1 MTTFR
6 NNLFGKQRWL
16 LSLLLFAVSFE
27 FMACGAADI
36 QSAKAYRQRRDY
48 VRADEMLQKALKE
61 EPTNDE
67 AWYLYIVNL
76 YDLKQ
81 FEKIATQIDTAMLYS
96 TSHRG
101 ELADL
106 KRNTWIELY
115 NGGLGAYNAN
125 PESKE
130 AQQAAIGY
138 LEAARQLAPDQPET
152 YDLLGNIYIE
162 GVHDTAKAVETF
174 SQELNSVSASHQQG
188 IATGLMLNM
197 SPSSVERAIGGAPAR
212 IQMIPVT
219 QSDSAMIYVYPSK
232 QAYIYF
238 LRAQKAPR
246 DWQLMG
252 WRFTPVETQG
262 LQPLGVSRNAYLFVA
277 NNSYQSGVAAL
288 ARHDTAAAFADFDKA
303 IPLLVTLQQINPG
316 DEDAARL
323 LPDIYKRTNRTEK
336 AKEEY
341 KKLLAEHPSKEYYVN
356 YGYMLMNSQ
365 DYQGASEAFQ
375 KALEF
380 DANYQPALYD
390 LAATYRNWAKADQE
404 AKRAPDA
411 RAKLEKSTQYFERL
425 HVIDKTSFEV
435 IAQLFDSYKLLKQK
449 DKAVTLLA
457 EMEGWKNG
465 EPANHADYW
474 KLLGQL
480 YAFTDHPKESEAAFK
495 RADQLGTP

>member
-6 NNLFGKQRWL
+6 TNLFGKQRWL

-27 FMACGAADI
+27 LMACGAADI

-138 LEAARQLAPDQPET
+138 LESARQLAPDQPET
-152 YDLLGNIYIE
+152 YDLLGNIYLE
-162 GVHDTAKAVETF
+162 GARDTAKAVETF
-174 SQELNSVSASHQQG
+174 SQELNSVGASHQQG
-188 IATGLMLNM
+188 IAAGLMLNM
-197 SPSSVERAIGGAPAR
+197 SPSAVERAIGGAPAR
-212 IQMIPVT
+212 VQMMPVT

-238 LRAQKAPR
+238 MRAPKAPR
-246 DWQLMG
+246 DWQLFG

-262 LQPLGVSRNAYLFVA
+262 LQPLGISRNAYLYVA
-277 NNSYQSGVAAL
+277 NNSYQNGLAAL
-288 ARHDTAAAFADFDKA
+288 SRHDTTAAFAEFEKS
-303 IPLLVTLQQINPG
+303 IPLLVTLQQLNPG
-316 DEDAARL
+316 DQDASAM
-323 LPDIYKRTNRTEK
+323 LPDIYKRMNRTEK
-336 AKEEY
+336 AKQEY
-341 KKLLAEHPSKEYYVN
+341 QKLLAEHPSKEYYKN
-356 YGYMLMNSQ
+356 YGVILMNSS
-365 DYQGASEAFQ
+365 DYQGAAEAFQ

-380 DANYQPALYD
+380 DANYQDALYD
-390 LAATYRNWAKADQE
+390 LGVTYHNWAKSEQE
-404 AKRAPDA
+404 AKRSVEA

-425 HVIDKTSFEV
+425 HAIDKTALEV
-435 IAQLFDSYKLLKQK
+435 IAQLFDSYKLLRQK
-449 DKAVTLLA
+449 DKAVALVT

-495 RADQLGTP
+495 RADQLDHP